1 MKNKKIINIVLIIIM
16 IISLLSIIYT
26 CYITVNSNN
35 DLIINNNNSLVLS
48 DEKPPAPSEDKNF
61 EPEENNNKTP
71 SKKEEN
77 KILKSEFY
85 IVLTVETLIF
95 STCITYLIISK
106 LNEYSIKESFSNPYK
121 IMLFSCI
128 ILISTSLI
136 TIITSNITIRLKS
149 INTNKNNIIIEDKT
163 KERDTKIDNIKP
175 NNNEINL
182 AGANTINDDKILTGT
197 YTSEN
202 NDENTIL
209 VNNGGNLS
217 ITDSIITKSG
227 DATNIENS
235 DFYGIN
241 SAILVQKD
249 SIATIKNSK
258 ITTSAKGSNAIFAT
272 GEKAKISINNST
284 IETIGSNS
292 SRGLDATYGGLIE
305 ADSITITTMGESSA
319 TLATDRGEGTIKVT
333 NSNLTTNG
341 KGSPIIY
348 STGDISIDNT
358 TGVANSSQMVVIEG
372 KNSASVNDSILI
384 ASGTGNRNN
393 VDKAG
398 VMIYQSMS
406 GDSIEGLGVFNS
418 TNTSLTITE
427 KSEVYKTAPMFF
439 VTNTDAEINL
449 TNTKLKYGSNI
460 LLSVVGTDEWGI
472 KGENGGN
479 VTMNTNNQTMSG
491 RIIVDNI
498 STLNINLVKTSYRG
512 TINTSNVAKEVNLK
526 IDKDSII
533 TLTADTYVTSLENE
547 DKTNSNIE
555 FNDYKLYV
563 NGTAISKK

>member
-16 IISLLSIIYT
+16 IISLLSIITT

-35 DLIINNNNSLVLS
+35 NLIIKNNNSSILR

-77 KILKSEFY
+77 KLLKSEFY

-121 IMLFSCI
+121 IMLFFCI

-136 TIITSNITIRLKS
+136 TIITSNISIRLKN

-175 NNNEINL
+175 NNEINPT
-182 AGANTINDDKILTGT
+182 GANTINDDKILTGT

-217 ITDSIITKSG
+217 ITDSTITKSG

-292 SRGLDATYGGLIE
+292 SRGLDATYGGIIE
-305 ADSITITTMGESSA
+305 ADNITITTKGESSA

-372 KNSASVNDSILI
+372 KNSATVNDSILTS
-384 ASGTGNRNN
+384 SGTGNRNN

>member
-16 IISLLSIIYT
+16 IISLLSIITT

-35 DLIINNNNSLVLS
+35 NLIIKNNNSSILR

-77 KILKSEFY
+77 KLLKSEFY

-121 IMLFSCI
+121 IILFFCI

-217 ITDSIITKSG
+217 ITDSTITKSG

>member
-16 IISLLSIIYT
+16 IISLLSIITT

-35 DLIINNNNSLVLS
+35 NSTIKNNKISLS
-48 DEKPPAPSEDKNF
+48 SNEKTPAPPEDKNF
-61 EPEENNNKTP
+61 EPEENNNKPP
-71 SKKEEN
+71 SKNEEN

-85 IVLTVETLIF
+85 IALTVEALIF
-95 STCITYLIISK
+95 SACITYLIISK
-106 LNEYSIKESFSNPYK
+106 LNEYSIKETLSNPYK
-121 IMLFSCI
+121 IMLFFCI
-128 ILISTSLI
+128 IVISTSLI

-182 AGANTINDDKILTGT
+182 AGVNIINDDKKLTGT

-202 NDENTIL
+202 NDENTII

-227 DATNIENS
+227 DTTNIENS

-272 GEKAKISINNST
+272 GENAKISISNST
-284 IETIGSNS
+284 IETLGNNS

-305 ADSITITTMGESSA
+305 ADNITIATKGESSA
-319 TLATDRGEGTIKVT
+319 SLATDRGEGTIKVT

-341 KGSPIIY
+341 KGSPIMY

-358 TGVANSSQMVVIEG
+358 TGIANSSQMVVVEG
-372 KNSASVNDSILI
+372 KNSATVNDSILTS
-384 ASGTGNRNN
+384 SGIGNRNN

-406 GDSIEGLGVFNS
+406 GDSEEGLGVFNS

-479 VTMNTNNQTMSG
+479 VTVNTNNQTMSG

>member
-1 MKNKKIINIVLIIIM
+1 
-16 IISLLSIIYT
+16 
-26 CYITVNSNN
+26 
-35 DLIINNNNSLVLS
+35 
-48 DEKPPAPSEDKNF
+48 
-61 EPEENNNKTP
+61 
-71 SKKEEN
+71 
-77 KILKSEFY
+77 
-85 IVLTVETLIF
+85 
-95 STCITYLIISK
+95 
-106 LNEYSIKESFSNPYK
+106 
-121 IMLFSCI
+121 MLFFCI

-217 ITDSIITKSG
+217 ITDSTITKSG

>member
-16 IISLLSIIYT
+16 LISLLSIITT

-35 DLIINNNNSLVLS
+35 NLIIKNNNSSILR

-71 SKKEEN
+71 RKKEEN

-121 IMLFSCI
+121 IMLFFCI

-175 NNNEINL
+175 NNEINPT
-182 AGANTINDDKILTGT
+182 GANTINDDKILTGT

>member
-16 IISLLSIIYT
+16 LISLLSIITT

-35 DLIINNNNSLVLS
+35 NLIIKNNNSSILR

-71 SKKEEN
+71 RKKEEN

-121 IMLFSCI
+121 IMLFFCI

-526 IDKDSII
+526 IEKDSII

>member
-16 IISLLSIIYT
+16 IISLLSIITT

-35 DLIINNNNSLVLS
+35 NLIIKNNNSSILS
-48 DEKPPAPSEDKNF
+48 DKKTPAPSEDKNF
-61 EPEENNNKTP
+61 EPVESNNKPP
-71 SKKEEN
+71 SKNEEN

-85 IVLTVETLIF
+85 IALTVEALIF
-95 STCITYLIISK
+95 SACITYLIISK
-106 LNEYSIKESFSNPYK
+106 LNEYSIKETLSNPYK
-121 IMLFSCI
+121 IMLFFCI
-128 ILISTSLI
+128 IVISTSLI

-182 AGANTINDDKILTGT
+182 AGVNIINDDKKLTGT

-202 NDENTIL
+202 NDENTII

-227 DATNIENS
+227 DTTNIENS

-272 GEKAKISINNST
+272 GENAKISISNST
-284 IETIGSNS
+284 IETIGNNS

-305 ADSITITTMGESSA
+305 ADNITITTKGESSA
-319 TLATDRGEGTIKVT
+319 SLATDRGEGTIKVT

-358 TGVANSSQMVVIEG
+358 TGIANSSQMVVVEG
-372 KNSASVNDSILI
+372 KNSATVNNSILE
-384 ASGTGNRNN
+384 ASGIGNRNN

-406 GDSIEGLGVFNS
+406 GDSDEGLGVFNS
-418 TNTSLTITE
+418 TNTSLTIDE

-479 VTMNTNNQTMSG
+479 VTVNTNNQTMSG

>member
-16 IISLLSIIYT
+16 IISLLSIITT
-26 CYITVNSNN
+26 CYIIVNSNN
-35 DLIINNNNSLVLS
+35 NSIIKNINPSILS
-48 DEKPPAPSEDKNF
+48 DEKTPAPSEDKNF

-85 IVLTVETLIF
+85 IALTVEALIF

-121 IMLFSCI
+121 IMLFFCI

-197 YTSEN
+197 YTSEK
-202 NDENTIL
+202 NDENTII

-272 GEKAKISINNST
+272 GENAKISINNST

-305 ADSITITTMGESSA
+305 ADNITITTKGESSA

-358 TGVANSSQMVVIEG
+358 TGVANSSQMVVVEG
-372 KNSASVNDSILI
+372 KNSATVNDSILT
-384 ASGTGNRNN
+384 ASGIGNRNN

>member
-16 IISLLSIIYT
+16 IISLLSIITT

-35 DLIINNNNSLVLS
+35 NLIIKNNNSSILS

-85 IVLTVETLIF
+85 IALTVEALIF

-121 IMLFSCI
+121 IMLFFCI

-202 NDENTIL
+202 NDENTII

-217 ITDSIITKSG
+217 ITDSTITKSG

-272 GEKAKISINNST
+272 GENAKISINNST

-305 ADSITITTMGESSA
+305 ADNITITTKGESSA

-372 KNSASVNDSILI
+372 KNSATVNDSILTS
-384 ASGTGNRNN
+384 SGTGNRNN

>member
-16 IISLLSIIYT
+16 IISLLSIIT
-26 CYITVNSNN
+26 TSYITVNSNN
-35 DLIINNNNSLVLS
+35 NLIIKNNNSSILS

-71 SKKEEN
+71 RKKEEN

-121 IMLFSCI
+121 IMLFFCI

-217 ITDSIITKSG
+217 ITDSTITKSG

-305 ADSITITTMGESSA
+305 ADNITITTKGESSA

-384 ASGTGNRNN
+384 ASGTGNKNN

>member
-35 DLIINNNNSLVLS
+35 NLIIKNNNSSILR

-71 SKKEEN
+71 RKKEEN

-121 IMLFSCI
+121 IMLFFCI

>member
-16 IISLLSIIYT
+16 IISLLSIITT

-35 DLIINNNNSLVLS
+35 NLIIKNNNSSILN
-48 DEKPPAPSEDKNF
+48 DKKTPAPSEDKNF
-61 EPEENNNKTP
+61 EKEESNNKPP
-71 SKKEEN
+71 SKNEEN

-85 IVLTVETLIF
+85 IALTVEALIF

-121 IMLFSCI
+121 IMLFFCI
-128 ILISTSLI
+128 IVISTCLI
-136 TIITSNITIRLKS
+136 TIITSNITIRLKG

-182 AGANTINDDKILTGT
+182 AGVNIINDDKKLTGT

-202 NDENTIL
+202 NDENTII

-227 DATNIENS
+227 DTTNIENS

-272 GEKAKISINNST
+272 GENAKISISNST
-284 IETIGSNS
+284 IETIGNNS

-305 ADSITITTMGESSA
+305 ADNITITTKGESSA
-319 TLATDRGEGTIKVT
+319 SLATDRGEGTIKVT

-358 TGVANSSQMVVIEG
+358 TGIANSSQMVVVEG
-372 KNSASVNDSILI
+372 KNSATVNDSILTS
-384 ASGTGNRNN
+384 SGIGNRNN

-406 GDSIEGLGVFNS
+406 GDSDEGLGVFNS

>member
-16 IISLLSIIYT
+16 IISLLSIITT
-26 CYITVNSNN
+26 CYIIVNSNN
-35 DLIINNNNSLVLS
+35 NSIIKNINPSILS

-85 IVLTVETLIF
+85 IALTVEALIF

-121 IMLFSCI
+121 IMLFFCI

-197 YTSEN
+197 YTSEK
-202 NDENTIL
+202 NDENTII

-272 GEKAKISINNST
+272 GENAKISINNST

-305 ADSITITTMGESSA
+305 ADNITITTKGESSA

-358 TGVANSSQMVVIEG
+358 TGVANSSQMVVVEG
-372 KNSASVNDSILI
+372 KNSATVNDSILT
-384 ASGTGNRNN
+384 ASGIGNRNN

>member
-16 IISLLSIIYT
+16 IISLLSIITT

-35 DLIINNNNSLVLS
+35 NLIIKNNNSSILR

-121 IMLFSCI
+121 IMLFFCI

-305 ADSITITTMGESSA
+305 ADSITITTIGESSA

-439 VTNTDAEINL
+439 ITNTDAEINL

>member
-121 IMLFSCI
+121 IMLFFCI

-175 NNNEINL
+175 NNEINPT
-182 AGANTINDDKILTGT
+182 GANTINDDKILTGT

>member
-16 IISLLSIIYT
+16 IISLLSIITT
-26 CYITVNSNN
+26 CYIIVNSNN
-35 DLIINNNNSLVLS
+35 NSIIKNINPSILS
-48 DEKPPAPSEDKNF
+48 DEKTPAPSEDKNF

-85 IVLTVETLIF
+85 IALTVEALIF

-121 IMLFSCI
+121 IMLFFCI

-197 YTSEN
+197 YTSEK
-202 NDENTIL
+202 NDENTII

-272 GEKAKISINNST
+272 GENAKISINNST

-305 ADSITITTMGESSA
+305 ADNITITTKGESSA

-358 TGVANSSQMVVIEG
+358 TGVANSSQMVVVEG
-372 KNSASVNDSILI
+372 KNSATVNDSILTS
-384 ASGTGNRNN
+384 SGIGNRNN

>member
-16 IISLLSIIYT
+16 IISLLSIIT
-26 CYITVNSNN
+26 TSYITVNSNN
-35 DLIINNNNSLVLS
+35 NLIIKNNNSSILS

-71 SKKEEN
+71 RKKEEN

-85 IVLTVETLIF
+85 IVLTVEALIF

-121 IMLFSCI
+121 IILFFCI

-217 ITDSIITKSG
+217 ITDSTITKSG

-384 ASGTGNRNN
+384 ASGTGNKNN

>member
-16 IISLLSIIYT
+16 LISLLSIITT

-35 DLIINNNNSLVLS
+35 NLIIKNNNSSILR

-121 IMLFSCI
+121 IMLFFCI
-128 ILISTSLI
+128 LLISTSLI

-175 NNNEINL
+175 NNEINPT
-182 AGANTINDDKILTGT
+182 GANTINDDKILTGT

-217 ITDSIITKSG
+217 ITDSTITKSG

>member
-16 IISLLSIIYT
+16 LISLLSIITT

-35 DLIINNNNSLVLS
+35 NLIIKNNNSSILR

-71 SKKEEN
+71 RKKEEN

-121 IMLFSCI
+121 IMLFFCI

-182 AGANTINDDKILTGT
+182 AGANTVNDDKILTGT

>member
-16 IISLLSIIYT
+16 LISLLSIITT

-35 DLIINNNNSLVLS
+35 NLIIKNNNSSILR

-71 SKKEEN
+71 RKKEEN

-121 IMLFSCI
+121 IMLFFCI

>member
-16 IISLLSIIYT
+16 LISLLSIITT

-35 DLIINNNNSLVLS
+35 NLIIKNNNSSILR

-121 IMLFSCI
+121 IMLFFCI

-175 NNNEINL
+175 NNEINPT
-182 AGANTINDDKILTGT
+182 GANTINDDKILTGT

-217 ITDSIITKSG
+217 ITDSTITKSG

>member
-258 ITTSAKGSNAIFAT
+258 ITTSAKGSNAIH
-272 GEKAKISINNST
+272 N
-284 IETIGSNS
+284 
-292 SRGLDATYGGLIE
+292 Y
-305 ADSITITTMGESSA
+305 
-319 TLATDRGEGTIKVT
+319 
-333 NSNLTTNG
+333 
-341 KGSPIIY
+341 Y
-348 STGDISIDNT
+348 
-358 TGVANSSQMVVIEG
+358 
-372 KNSASVNDSILI
+372 
-384 ASGTGNRNN
+384 
-393 VDKAG
+393 
-398 VMIYQSMS
+398 
-406 GDSIEGLGVFNS
+406 
-418 TNTSLTITE
+418 
-427 KSEVYKTAPMFF
+427 
-439 VTNTDAEINL
+439 
-449 TNTKLKYGSNI
+449 
-460 LLSVVGTDEWGI
+460 
-472 KGENGGN
+472 NGG
-479 VTMNTNNQTMSG
+479 
-491 RIIVDNI
+491 IICHPCN
-498 STLNINLVKTSYRG
+498 
-512 TINTSNVAKEVNLK
+512 
-526 IDKDSII
+526 
-533 TLTADTYVTSLENE
+533 
-547 DKTNSNIE
+547 
-555 FNDYKLYV
+555 
-563 NGTAISKK
+563 

>member
-16 IISLLSIIYT
+16 IISLLSIITT

-35 DLIINNNNSLVLS
+35 NSIIKNINPSISS
-48 DEKPPAPSEDKNF
+48 DEKTPAPSEDKNF

-85 IVLTVETLIF
+85 IVLTVEALIF

-121 IMLFSCI
+121 IMLFFCI

-202 NDENTIL
+202 NDENTII

-272 GEKAKISINNST
+272 GENAKISINNST

-305 ADSITITTMGESSA
+305 ADNITITTKGESSA

-372 KNSASVNDSILI
+372 KNSATVNDSILTS
-384 ASGTGNRNN
+384 SGTGNRNN

>member
-16 IISLLSIIYT
+16 LISLLSIIT
-26 CYITVNSNN
+26 TSYITVNSNN
-35 DLIINNNNSLVLS
+35 SLIIKNNNSSILR

-71 SKKEEN
+71 RKKEEN

-121 IMLFSCI
+121 IMLFFFI
-128 ILISTSLI
+128 LLISTSLI

-305 ADSITITTMGESSA
+305 ADNITITTKGESSA

-348 STGDISIDNT
+348 STVDISMDNT

>member
-16 IISLLSIIYT
+16 IISLLSIITT

-35 DLIINNNNSLVLS
+35 NLIIKNNNSSILN
-48 DEKPPAPSEDKNF
+48 DKKTPAPSEDKNF
-61 EPEENNNKTP
+61 EKEESNNKPP
-71 SKKEEN
+71 SKNEEN

-85 IVLTVETLIF
+85 IALTVEALIF

-106 LNEYSIKESFSNPYK
+106 LNEYSIKETLSNPYK
-121 IMLFSCI
+121 IMLFFCI
-128 ILISTSLI
+128 IVISTCLI
-136 TIITSNITIRLKS
+136 TIITSNITIRLKG

-182 AGANTINDDKILTGT
+182 AGVNIINDDKKLTGT

-202 NDENTIL
+202 NDENTII

-227 DATNIENS
+227 DTTNIENS

-272 GEKAKISINNST
+272 GENAKISISNST
-284 IETIGSNS
+284 IETLGNNS

-305 ADSITITTMGESSA
+305 ADNITIATKGESSA
-319 TLATDRGEGTIKVT
+319 SLATDRGEGTIKVT
-333 NSNLTTNG
+333 DSNLTTNG

-358 TGVANSSQMVVIEG
+358 TGVANSSQMVVVEG
-372 KNSASVNDSILI
+372 KNSATVNDSILTS
-384 ASGTGNRNN
+384 SGIGNRNN

-406 GDSIEGLGVFNS
+406 GDSDEGLGVFNS

>member
-16 IISLLSIIYT
+16 IISLLSIITT

-35 DLIINNNNSLVLS
+35 NLIIKNNNSSILR

-121 IMLFSCI
+121 IMLFFCI

>member
-16 IISLLSIIYT
+16 LISLLSIITT

-35 DLIINNNNSLVLS
+35 NLIIKNNNSSILR

-121 IMLFSCI
+121 IMLFFCI

-175 NNNEINL
+175 NNEINPT
-182 AGANTINDDKILTGT
+182 GANTINDDKILTGT

>member
-35 DLIINNNNSLVLS
+35 NLIIKNNNSSILR

-71 SKKEEN
+71 RKKEEN

-121 IMLFSCI
+121 IMLFFCI

-182 AGANTINDDKILTGT
+182 AGANTVNDDKILTGT

-479 VTMNTNNQTMSG
+479 VTMNTNNQTMSR